1 MKNITSVTIRLLLV
15 FIISFHFTEILAQRK
30 KPYDRTQWFEPGAV
44 TTDDLRRVP
53 QSKGYRDHEDKI
65 VIVGGRLFDGT
76 GVPARL
82 ATVVLEGKTITK
94 ILEMDDFSYPQGAE
108 IINATGK
115 TVMPGLIDLHVHT
128 TYVKQFPPSELSTK
142 SQADAALR
150 GVERLRYFL
159 ESGITSVRD
168 VASHGFAPFILN
180 SYFRENIL
188 PGPRIFAAGQLITS
202 RGGHGAEGGLKIA
215 PDYPDASI
223 RVATGTDEWI
233 DAVRLQFHNGAD
245 LIKLSSHYTPQEIK
259 AAVDE
264 AHRLGLRV
272 TVDAETQYIDM
283 AVEAGADCI
292 EHPLPRSDK
301 TIKLMKKYNVAAVP
315 TLVPYQLINRDGG
328 YMGSTSRRFTLTD
341 ETIMNTM
348 KKMRKA
354 GIKMGV
360 ATDIT
365 ASLYKY
371 MPAPYIIELN
381 NFKSA
386 GYSNIEALVT
396 ATKTNSEILGMDDRL
411 GTIEVGKLADVI
423 IINGK
428 PDETIEEIANV
439 EIVIV
444 NGKVKV
450 RNGNL
455 VMAPLKKLSLSA
467 GVGCTWCP
475 D

>member
-1 MKNITSVTIRLLLV
+1 MKYIIKLV
-15 FIISFHFTEILAQRK
+15 FALSISIHSTEVLAQEK
-30 KPYDRTQWFEPGAV
+30 KPYDRTKWFDSNSV
-44 TTDDLRRVP
+44 TTDDLRRIP
-53 QSKGYRDHEDKI
+53 QSKGYGDHEDKI

-76 GVPARL
+76 GSAVRL
-82 ATVVLEGKTITK
+82 ATIILEGKTITK
-94 ILEMDDFSYPQGAE
+94 IIDADDTNYPRDAE
-108 IINATGK
+108 IIDASGK

-128 TYVKQFPPSELSTK
+128 TYVKQFNTPEEITSK

-150 GVERLRYFL
+150 GFERMRYFL

-168 VASHGFAPFILN
+168 VASHGRAPFILN
-180 SYFRENIL
+180 NYFRQNIL
-188 PGPRIFAAGQLITS
+188 PGPRIFAAGQLITG

-223 RVATGTDEWI
+223 RIATGADEWV
-233 DAVRLQFHNGAD
+233 DAVRFQFHNGAD
-245 LIKLSSHYTPQEIK
+245 LIKLSSHYTPEEIK
-259 AAVDE
+259 AAIDE

-292 EHPLPRSDK
+292 EHPLPRTDK
-301 TIKLMKKYNVAAVP
+301 SIRLMKKNNVFAVP
-315 TLVPYQLINRDGG
+315 TLVPYQLINQDGG

-341 ETIMNTM
+341 KTIMNTM

-371 MPAPYIIELN
+371 MPNPYIIELN
-381 NFKSA
+381 NFITA
-386 GYSNIEALVT
+386 GYSLSEVLVT
-396 ATKTNSEILGMDDRL
+396 ATKTNAEILGMDDRL

-423 IINGK
+423 IVNGQ
-428 PDETIEEIANV
+428 PDKSIKDIAKVET
-439 EIVIV
+439 VIV

-450 RNGNL
+450 RKGNI
-455 VMAPLKKLSLSA
+455 VMPPIKKLSLTS

-475 D
+475 E

>member
-1 MKNITSVTIRLLLV
+1 MIDITRSVIRIVLPLIL
-15 FIISFHFTEILAQRK
+15 SFQSNTVLSQVT
-30 KPYDRTQWFEPGAV
+30 KPYDRTKWFDSNAV

-53 QSKGYRDHEDKI
+53 QSKGYGDHEDKI

-76 GVPARL
+76 GSSVRL
-82 ATVVLEGKTITK
+82 ATIILEGKTITR
-94 ILEMDDFSYPQGAE
+94 IIDADDTNYPIEAE
-108 IINATGK
+108 IIDASGK

-150 GVERLRYFL
+150 GFERLRYFI

-223 RVATGTDEWI
+223 RIATGVDEWI
-233 DAVRLQFHNGAD
+233 NAVRLQFNNGAD

-259 AAVDE
+259 AAIEE

-381 NFKSA
+381 NLKLA
-386 GYSNIEALVT
+386 GYSNIEALVA

-428 PDETIEEIANV
+428 PDESIEDIANV
-439 EIVIV
+439 ETVII

-450 RNGNL
+450 RNGNI
-455 VMAPLKKLSLSA
+455 VMPPLKKESLPS

-475 D
+475 E